1 MWKASCSN
9 NHQVVIK
16 HQESEDRP
24 GEKWAAFRKEIEMQS
39 LFRSVKYIRRMIDII
54 PPSSDLEPPMMVLE
68 PFEKTLWSARTKR
81 PFTLREVKHIMK
93 FALLGL
99 QEIHEKGL
107 VHCGRSIK
115 EQS

>member
-1 MWKASCSN
+1 
-9 NHQVVIK
+9 
-16 HQESEDRP
+16 
-24 GEKWAAFRKEIEMQS
+24 MQS

-68 PFEKTLWSARTKR
+68 PVEKTLWSARTKR
-81 PFTLREVKHIMK
+81 PLTLREVKHIMK

-107 VHCGRSIK
+107 VHCVMAPGRAKLPNHLLKSGGFLW
-115 EQS
+115 QALGRRC